1 MPRRVDQIAFL
12 DVFQTEDTMFDSI
25 PQSISTHSADV
36 RIIGEGSVFL
46 FLLLTDD
53 AREWVDAYV
62 SDDRLMFG
70 GGIAV
75 EHRYAASL
83 AAGIQDAGL
92 VLEA

>member
-1 MPRRVDQIAFL
+1 
-12 DVFQTEDTMFDSI
+12 MFDST
-25 PQSISTHSADV
+25 PQANHTPSADV
-36 RIIGEGSVFL
+36 RIVGDGSVFL
-46 FLLLTDD
+46 FVLLTDD
-53 AREWVDAYV
+53 AREWVDTFV

-83 AAGIQDAGL
+83 AAGMQDAGL